1 MTIIIALLILSV
13 IIIIHEFGHFLLAKA
28 NGVGVREFAVGMG
41 PRIIQLTKGETVY
54 CIKLL
59 PFGGSC
65 MMVGEDEN
73 STDEKAFNNK
83 SVWARISIIAAGPVF
98 NFLLAFVMAVII
110 IANAGYDPCIV
121 TNVAENS
128 AAYKAGLHSGDLIQ
142 SINNKKVVFGR
153 EFSLQELASPSEPME
168 IMFLRDGKEYTI
180 TVVPEYVERD
190 YYQIGISLLNQTISS
205 VVPEKP
211 AAAAGVLAGDRIT
224 AINGEAIV
232 SDEQAV
238 ALINGCNGEVIHM
251 TVSREG
257 VETELSI
264 TPQQVHSAG
273 YETGISINY
282 GRTKTGA
289 INTIVLSFHE
299 VKYNISTVFE
309 SLGMMFRGQ
318 VTKDDVAGPVG
329 VVSLIGEVVEES
341 RTDGLFYVFL
351 NIFNLTL
358 MLSANL
364 GVMNLLPLPALDG
377 GRLVFLIIE
386 AVRRKPVDREKEG
399 MVHFIGIILLMLL
412 MIFIT
417 FNDIT
422 KLFR

>member
-1 MTIIIALLILSV
+1 MNIIIALLILSV

-28 NGVGVREFAVGMG
+28 NGVGVTEFAVGMG
-41 PRIIQLTKGETVY
+41 PRILQFTKGETVY

-65 MMVGEDEN
+65 MMLGEDEN
-73 STDEKAFNNK
+73 STDERAFNNK

-98 NFLLAFVMAVII
+98 NFLLAFVMAVVI
-110 IANAGYDPCIV
+110 IANAGYDPCVV

-128 AAYKAGLHSGDLIQ
+128 AAYKAGLRSGDIIQ
-142 SINNKKVVFGR
+142 SINDKKVVFGR
-153 EFSLQELASPSEPME
+153 EFSLQELVSPGETME
-168 IMFLRDGKEYTI
+168 IMYLRDNTEYTV
-180 TVVPEYVERD
+180 TVVPEFVERD
-190 YYQIGISLLNQTISS
+190 YYQIGISLLNLTISS
-205 VVPEKP
+205 VVSGKP
-211 AAAAGVLAGDRIT
+211 AAEAGVMEGDKIT
-224 AINGEAIV
+224 AINGEIITT
-232 SDEQAV
+232 DTQAV
-238 ALINGCNGEVIHM
+238 SVINGCGGDVIHM
-251 TVSREG
+251 TVLRNG
-257 VETELSI
+257 AETELSI
-264 TPQQVHSAG
+264 TPQMVHSAG
-273 YETGISINY
+273 YETGITVNY

-299 VKYNISTVFE
+299 VKYNINTVFE
-309 SLGMMFRGQ
+309 SLGMMLRGQ

-329 VVSLIGEVVEES
+329 VVSLIGDVVEES
-341 RTDGLFYVFL
+341 RSDGWFYVFL

-399 MVHFIGIILLMLL
+399 MVHFVGIVLLMLL

>member
-1 MTIIIALLILSV
+1 MTIVIALLILSV

-41 PRIIQLTKGETVY
+41 PRLLQFTKGETVY

-73 STDEKAFNNK
+73 SEDEKAFNNK

-98 NFLLAFVMAVII
+98 NFLLAFVMAVVI

-128 AAYKAGLHSGDLIQ
+128 AAYKAGLRSGDLIQ
-142 SINNKKVVFGR
+142 SINDKKVVFGR
-153 EFSLQELASPSEPME
+153 EFLLQELVSPDEPMR
-168 IMFLRDGKEYTI
+168 IMFLRDGVEYTVA
-180 TVVPEYVERD
+180 VVPEYVERD
-190 YYQIGISLLNQTISS
+190 YYQIGISLLNLTISS
-205 VVPEKP
+205 AVEGRP
-211 AAAAGVLAGDRIT
+211 AAQAGVRAGDKIT
-224 AINGEAIV
+224 AINGESVAT
-232 SDEQAV
+232 DEQAV
-238 ALINGCNGEVIHM
+238 SLINGCNGAVIHM
-251 TVSREG
+251 TVLRGG
-257 VETELSI
+257 VQEELSI

-273 YETGISINY
+273 WETGISINY
-282 GRTKTGA
+282 GRTGTGA

-299 VKYNISTVFE
+299 VKYNINTVFE
-309 SLGMMFRGQ
+309 SLGMMIRGQ

-377 GRLVFLIIE
+377 GRLVFLMIE
-386 AVRRKPVDREKEG
+386 AVRRKPIDREKEG
-399 MVHFIGIILLMLL
+399 MVHFIGIVLLMLL

>member
-1 MTIIIALLILSV
+1 MTIVIALLILSV

-41 PRIIQLTKGETVY
+41 PRLLQFTKGETVY

-73 STDEKAFNNK
+73 SEDEKAFNNK

-98 NFLLAFVMAVII
+98 NFLLAFVMAVVI

-128 AAYKAGLHSGDLIQ
+128 AAYKAGLRSGDLIQ
-142 SINNKKVVFGR
+142 SINDKKVVFGR
-153 EFSLQELASPSEPME
+153 EFLLQELVSPDEPMQ
-168 IMFLRDGKEYTI
+168 IMFLRDGVEYTV

-190 YYQIGISLLNQTISS
+190 YYQIGISLLNLTISS
-205 VVPEKP
+205 AVEGRP
-211 AAAAGVLAGDRIT
+211 AAQAGVRAGDKIT
-224 AINGEAIV
+224 AINGESVAT
-232 SDEQAV
+232 DEQAV
-238 ALINGCNGEVIHM
+238 SLINGCNGAVIHM
-251 TVSREG
+251 TVLRDG
-257 VETELSI
+257 VQEELSI

-273 YETGISINY
+273 WETGISINY
-282 GRTKTGA
+282 GRTGTGA

-299 VKYNISTVFE
+299 VKYNINTVFE
-309 SLGMMFRGQ
+309 SLGMMIRGQ

-377 GRLVFLIIE
+377 GRLVFLMIE
-386 AVRRKPVDREKEG
+386 AVRRKPIDREKEG
-399 MVHFIGIILLMLL
+399 MVHFIGIVLLMLL

>member
-1 MTIIIALLILSV
+1 MTIVIALLILSV

-28 NGVGVREFAVGMG
+28 NGIGVTEFAIGMG
-41 PRIIQLTKGETVY
+41 PRILQFTKGETVY

-65 MMVGEDEN
+65 MMSGEDEE
-73 STDEKAFNNK
+73 SADEKAFNNK
-83 SVWARISIIAAGPVF
+83 SVWARISVIAAGPVF

-121 TNVAENS
+121 TNVAEGS
-128 AAYKAGLHSGDLIQ
+128 VAYRAGLRSGDLIQ

-153 EFSLQELASPSEPME
+153 EFSLQELVSPDEPMA
-168 IMFLRDGKEYTI
+168 IMFLRDGKEYTV
-180 TVVPEYVERD
+180 TVVPEYVEKD
-190 YYQIGISLLNQTISS
+190 YYQIGISLLNKTISA
-205 VVPEKP
+205 VTPDKP
-211 AAAAGVLAGDRIT
+211 AAAAGVLSGDVIVS
-224 AINGEAIV
+224 INGQAIEN
-232 SDEQAV
+232 DEQAV
-238 ALINGCNGEVIHM
+238 SAINGCNGELIHM
-251 TVSREG
+251 TVLRNG
-257 VETELSI
+257 AKTELSI
-264 TPQQVHSAG
+264 MPQQVHSAG

-289 INTIVLSFHE
+289 INTVVLSFHE

-309 SLGMMFRGQ
+309 SLGMMLRGQ

-341 RTDGLFYVFL
+341 RTDGLFYVFF
-351 NIFNLTL
+351 NIFNLVL

-377 GRLVFLIIE
+377 GRLVFLILE
-386 AVRRKPVDREKEG
+386 AVRRKPIDREKEG
-399 MVHFIGIILLMLL
+399 MVHFVGIVLL
-412 MIFIT
+412 MILMVLIT